1 MGRPQPARLA
11 IAGQPKRCICL
22 HPGLLSGGSN
32 QAAEG
37 GAAREESGVMV
48 MSKSSN
54 NITAT
59 LARQHELRA
68 IAQQQDPR
76 LAASEA
82 LGFLQRHRKV
92 LGLPKVLEQPLHY
105 VVAAFAEVE
114 RGNRAALFE
123 PVKKG
128 RPPDP
133 AAKRDIRVKVA
144 LAIDLLEAADR
155 TREQAAR
162 QVAHELQLRGIAI
175 RCRSSKGDVPE
186 WRKVL
191 EWRNELRRA
200 SQGWS
205 PSDIYCFQRY
215 RYLKIVR
222 TGKLKPE
229 AEAKRLLATL
239 RPPTADR
246 GVNKRK
252 SAQRKEP
259 RGA

>member
-1 MGRPQPARLA
+1 MRKAPKARNSCEERERDRHVDLSNA
-11 IAGQPKRCICL
+11 AFVAWSNLLDTADCTWNYYWQAVG
-22 HPGLLSGGSN
+22 PGMKT
-32 QAAEG
+32 
-37 GAAREESGVMV
+37 VMV
-48 MSKSSN
+48 MSKNSN
-54 NITAT
+54 SITAT
-59 LARQHELRA
+59 LARGRELRA

-82 LGFLQRHRKV
+82 LGLLQRHRKV
-92 LGLPKVLEQPLHY
+92 LGLPEVLEQPLHY

-123 PVKKG
+123 PMKKG

-144 LAIDLLEAADR
+144 LVIDLLEAADR

-162 QVAHELQLRGIAI
+162 QVARELQLRGIAI
-175 RCRSSKGDVPE
+175 KCRSSKGDVPE

-200 SQGWS
+200 RQGWS
-205 PSDIYCFQRY
+205 PADIYCFQRY

-222 TGKLKPE
+222 RGKLKPE
-229 AEAKRLLATL
+229 TEARRLLATL
-239 RPPTADR
+239 RPPRSPQCCAT
-246 GVNKRK
+246 
-252 SAQRKEP
+252 
-259 RGA
+259 